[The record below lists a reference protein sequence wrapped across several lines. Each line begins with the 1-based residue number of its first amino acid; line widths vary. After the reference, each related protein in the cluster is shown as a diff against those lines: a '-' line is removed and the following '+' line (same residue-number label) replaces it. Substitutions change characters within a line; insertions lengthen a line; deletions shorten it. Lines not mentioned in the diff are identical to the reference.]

1 MKKLVA
7 LLLCLLLLSGC
18 VAVSEHPTTMLNPQ
32 PTEQTTVFTE
42 PTTVP
47 TEPPETQPTEPEI
60 PALENPGFPVE
71 DVVSW
76 FSEVCLDAEIVNS
89 GNASLLQKWQSPIS
103 YTVYGN
109 PTEEDLTTLERFCDW
124 LNQVEGFPGIAPTV
138 NPWEEDIAIY
148 FCSKEE
154 MLERLGD
161 HFNGCDGGVTFWYN
175 GDNAIIDATICVRN
189 DILQEV
195 RNSVILEELY
205 NGLGPMQDTNLREDS
220 LIWSG
225 YSEPQWLTPADEL
238 ILRLLYHP
246 SLECGM
252 TADQCA
258 AAIRTLLEQ

>member
-18 VAVSEHPTTMLNPQ
+18 VAVSEHPTTKPSSQ

-47 TEPPETQPTEPEI
+47 TEPPETQPTEP
-60 PALENPGFPVE
+60 PLNPMGYGAE
-71 DVVSW
+71 DVIAW
-76 FSEVCLDAEIVNS
+76 FGEVCLDAEFINS

-103 YTVYGN
+103 YTVYGT
-109 PTEEDLTTLERFCDW
+109 PTPEDTAILERFCDW

-148 FCSKEE
+148 FCSEAE
-154 MLERLGD
+154 MLERLGGN
-161 HFNGCDGGVTFWYN
+161 FYGCDGGVTFWYN
-175 GDNAIIDATICVRN
+175 GDNAIYDATICVRN

-252 TADQCA
+252 TADQVA
-258 AAIRTLLEQ
+258 SAIRTLLEQ